1 MIRRVYDLLGALG
14 VTANYSGFF
23 YAAYAV
29 LLSLEDQG
37 RLLLVTTR
45 LYPEVA
51 EHYETTASC
60 VERNIR
66 TVASLAWVRNAAM
79 LQQIARDRLWEK
91 PTASEFIAIL
101 TAYFLRQSAPETLL
115 QDLPSPVS
123 ALPAFAGVLRAAR

>member
-37 RLLLVTTR
+37 RLLLVTKR

-51 EHYETTASC
+51 EHYKTTASC

-66 TVASLAWVRNAAM
+66 TVASHAWERNATL
-79 LQQIARDRLWEK
+79 LQQVAQDRLWEK

-101 TAYFLRQSAPETLL
+101 TTYFLR
-115 QDLPSPVS
+115 
-123 ALPAFAGVLRAAR
+123 